1 MDLWKYVD
9 DTTLAE
15 PVDDSKR
22 ENAKWNADIV
32 C

>member
-9 DTTLAE
+9 DTALAE

-22 ENAKWNADIV
+22 KTAKRKADIV